1 MNVDAGGTEPA
12 AGRREFYTLRHDTGH
27 FVTGVTSDGR
37 QILTA
42 GLTALCFDAD
52 GNFICVEERPT
63 PAAALPPNDSWPRPD
78 PPRAAAFADT
88 VRQWHA
94 ELQLVPRPIRVRRF
108 AVPVGDVEIGIA
120 DHPAEEMDVADLER
134 SVDEREFV
142 FYWGTEFWM
151 SGAGEV
157 LAT

>member
-1 MNVDAGGTEPA
+1 LDARGIEPA
-12 AGRREFYTLRHDTGH
+12 TGRRAFYTFRHDTRH

-37 QILTA
+37 QMLTA
-42 GLTALCFDAD
+42 GLTALFFDAD
-52 GNFICVEERPT
+52 GNFICVQERPT
-63 PAAALPPNDSWPRPD
+63 PAAALPPNDSWPRLD
-78 PPRAAAFADT
+78 PARDAAFADA
-88 VRQWHA
+88 VRRWHA
-94 ELQLVPRPIRVRRF
+94 ELQLVPSPIRVRRF

-120 DHPAEEMDVADLER
+120 DHPAEQMDVADLER
-134 SVDEREFV
+134 PVDEREFV